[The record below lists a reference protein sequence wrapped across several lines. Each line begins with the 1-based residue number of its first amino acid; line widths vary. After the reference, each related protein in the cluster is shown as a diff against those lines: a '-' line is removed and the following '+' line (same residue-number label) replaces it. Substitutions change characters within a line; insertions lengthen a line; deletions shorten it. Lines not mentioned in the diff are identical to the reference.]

1 MADAPPHDDSKGPVT
16 SANETTPATAAP
28 GGAEADQ
35 SVTPATT
42 ALGAEAGQSVT
53 PATTALGAE
62 AGQSVTPAKAAG
74 DKPAGTAPA
83 EPVKGEV
90 SRTDAPGAGA
100 SAAPTAEPRQEPA
113 APKPANPAA
122 AVTAATSETSSA
134 TGQPT
139 PPEKP
144 AAVVKPAAPAAK
156 AAPKPAA
163 LGAEAGAKPAAKAAE
178 HPPKVA
184 APTGP
189 SEPPPPADMP
199 LPAFITTLQARM
211 PDAIAHI
218 SYFVGDWTIVAPVAR
233 VHDVLRYLRTAPD
246 AAFDFCS
253 DVTATD
259 WPPRPERFDL
269 VYCLYSIAHRHRIR
283 VKTRVAEHQPVP
295 SATDLWTAA
304 NWLER
309 EVFDMF
315 GVNFTG
321 HPDRRRILMPDDWQ
335 GYPQRKDYPLE
346 GPGELL
352 MENPIDWLKLRQTRD
367 EADIE

>member
-1 MADAPPHDDSKGPVT
+1 MADDP
-16 SANETTPATAAP
+16 TTPP
-28 GGAEADQ
+28 Q
-35 SVTPATT
+35 
-42 ALGAEAGQSVT
+42 
-53 PATTALGAE
+53 
-62 AGQSVTPAKAAG
+62 AAG
-74 DKPAGTAPA
+74 DKPPGDTPA

-100 SAAPTAEPRQEPA
+100 SAAPVAEPRQEPP

-122 AVTAATSETSSA
+122 AITATTSETSSA
-134 TGQPT
+134 TGEPT
-139 PPEKP
+139 AVEKP
-144 AAVVKPAAPAAK
+144 LAAEAAAKAVPAAAK
-156 AAPKPAA
+156 AAPAPAKPAAA
-163 LGAEAGAKPAAKAAE
+163 LGADAAAKPRPAAKAAE

-199 LPAFITTLQARM
+199 LPAFITTLQSRM
-211 PDAIAHI
+211 PDAVAQV
-218 SYFVGDWTIVAPVAR
+218 SFFVGDWTIIVAAAKL
-233 VHDVLRYLRTAPD
+233 HDVLRYLRTAPD
-246 AAFDFCS
+246 ASFDFCS

-259 WPPRPERFDL
+259 WPPRAERFDL
-269 VYCLYSIAHRHRIR
+269 IYCLYSVAHRHRIR
-283 VKTRVAEHQPVP
+283 VKTRVAEHQPIP
-295 SATDLWTAA
+295 SVTDLWSAA

-321 HPDRRRILMPDDWQ
+321 HPDRRRILMPEDWQ